1 MVVYKKRRQLLPTF
15 CLTRLMSA
23 FFDREVRRGPKKTMC
38 LVDDLVG
45 HLLIVLYDVISC
57 VDLYDAI
64 LCI

>member
-38 LVDDLVG
+38 LRDLGG
-45 HLLIVLYDVISC
+45 HLLSLL
-57 VDLYDAI
+57 DLSSFV
-64 LCI
+64 